1 MKGIQMDNISLMNY
15 WITSSDRDYESMIK
29 NYEIKQYTWSL
40 FIGHLTIE
48 KLLKALY
55 TKINL

>member
-1 MKGIQMDNISLMNY
+1 MDSIGLIKY
-15 WITSSDRDYESMIK
+15 WTISSDRDYEAMLS
-29 NYEIKQYTWSL
+29 NYKVKQYTWAL

-55 TKINL
+55 AKINK